1 MHKTYTIFAFIW
13 TCLVIALSLV
23 DLSDVKTESIA
34 IPHKDKIVH
43 FVFYSVLTFL
53 WSMAFKPSNK
63 RKFSQQLL
71 VVVVCILL
79 GMIIEVLQ
87 GYAGFNRSFEWLD
100 IITNTIGAIFGYL
113 ICMKIRNFKPRNS

>member
-23 DLSDVKTESIA
+23 DLSDVKAESIA

-43 FVFYSVLTFL
+43 FIFYSVLTFL
-53 WSMAFKPSNK
+53 WAMAFNSSYKSK
-63 RKFSQQLL
+63 YSQQLII
-71 VVVVCILL
+71 VVICVLL

>member
-43 FVFYSVLTFL
+43 FIFYSVLTFL
-53 WSMAFKPSNK
+53 WSMAFNSSYKSK
-63 RKFSQQLL
+63 YSQQLII
-71 VVVVCILL
+71 VVVCILL

-87 GYAGFNRSFEWLD
+87 RYAGFNRSFEWLD
-100 IITNTIGAIFGYL
+100 IITNTIGAIFGYF